1 MTQAVIAA
9 VMDELGVYRPEISED
24 EDTRVSAYVF
34 NTDINGA
41 ALTLTAITAG
51 QKVVV
56 TNIEVN
62 EIGAAGGILEIQ
74 EAGTAIWRKYIAA
87 SVHTSIRPPPLVM
100 TTVGNVTITA
110 TAALTVDIS
119 IQGIKWTERSI

>member
-9 VMDELGVYRPEISED
+9 VMDELGVYRPEINED
-24 EDTRVSAYVF
+24 EDTRVSAYAF
-34 NTDINGA
+34 GTDINAG
-41 ALTLTAITAG
+41 ALTLTAIAAG

-56 TNIEVN
+56 TNIE
-62 EIGAAGGILEIQ
+62 ITPAAAGILQIQ
-74 EAGTAIWRKYIAA
+74 EAGTAIWRKYVPIT
-87 SVHTSIRPPPLVM
+87 VHASIRPPPLVM

-110 TAALTVDIS
+110 TAALTCDIS